1 MASSMVVSALLSGV
15 FQVLFDRLASRQLMS
30 FFRRDQTLPTKLRIV
45 LLTVHAVLIDA
56 EEQQITNLR
65 VKEWVKMLEDAVYR
79 AEDLLDKID
88 TWQRKSEADAKVKGK
103 SKVNGNEVNKEI
115 ESKLTEIL
123 EKLDLLAKQRDLLN
137 LKQSVNV
144 KPPPMSPTTSL
155 VDESEVFGR
164 NNDKEEL
171 KRILLAADAPEN
183 RILAI
188 VGMGGVGKTT
198 LAQLLYNDSEVKRRF
213 HLRAWAYVSE
223 EFDVFKVT
231 RTIYES
237 VTQRNCNIRDLNLLQ
252 IKLQKR
258 LEGKRFLLIL
268 DNIWNEKFM
277 DWDLLS
283 KPLKNGAS
291 GGTIVVT
298 TRNQH
303 VAALMGAF
311 FTYPLAHLSDDACW
325 SLFAKHA
332 FWSSNYEG
340 PFKEIGE
347 KIAKKCKGLP
357 LAAKTL
363 GGLLQSKEE
372 KEEWLRILNSN
383 IWDLPEDNSIL
394 PALQL
399 SYYYLPSHLKRCF
412 NYCSMFPKGYKFNKD
427 RLILLWM
434 AEGFLRSPT
443 DKETMEQLGSE
454 YFHELLSRSFF
465 QQLSGRETCFV
476 MHDLINDLALFTSG
490 EFYSKFEDGKPSG
503 LLKKERHV
511 VFLADKLDGP
521 DKFRDSICKFKDL
534 RTFLPL
540 EGNSN
545 TSQASGIC
553 SVFCE
558 EWLPKLKHLRVLSLS
573 GYAYIK
579 LRDSLGKLIHLRYL
593 DLSRT
598 LIEKLPSSTCLLF
611 NLQTLLLS
619 GCHQLTVLPAESLG
633 LLINLRY
640 LDFSQTAIRVL
651 PSSTCSLTN
660 LQTLL
665 LSKCHRLTVLP
676 EEIGRLSN
684 LRDFDLSQ
692 TEITK
697 LPSSTCSLTNLQ
709 TLLLS
714 KCHHLTVLPEKI
726 EGLSNLRCFDLS
738 QTEITELPSSIC
750 SLTNLQ
756 VLLLP
761 KCHRLTALPEEIGRL
776 SNLRDFD
783 LSQTGITKLPSSTCS
798 LTNLQ
803 TLLLSKCHRLTV
815 LPEEIGRLSIN
826 LRDFDL
832 SQTEITELPSS
843 TCSLTNLQT
852 LLLSKCPRL
861 TVLPEEIGQLSNL
874 CYLDLSQTEI
884 TQLEMFLNKFADDV
898 AVQVSSSHCVTR
910 RDWTTQ

>member
-1 MASSMVVSALLSGV
+1 MDPVVSALLSGV
-15 FQVLFDRLASRQLMS
+15 FQVLFDRLASRQFIS
-30 FFRRDQTLPTKLRIV
+30 FFRRDQKLPENLRTV

-56 EEQQITNLR
+56 EEQQITNLG
-65 VKEWVKMLEDAVYR
+65 VKQWIKKLEDVVYR
-79 AEDLLDKID
+79 AEDMLDKID
-88 TWQRKSEADAKVKGK
+88 TWQRKSEAEAKVKGK
-103 SKVNGNEVNKEI
+103 SKVNGNEVRSKKI
-115 ESKLTEIL
+115 ESKLTKIIEEL
-123 EKLDLLAKQRDLLN
+123 EFLVKQRDGLN
-137 LKQSVNV
+137 LKLSVSV
-144 KPPPMSPTTSL
+144 KPPSMSPTTSL

-164 NNDKEEL
+164 NNDKEKL
-171 KRILLAADAPEN
+171 IRVLLTADAPEN
-183 RILAI
+183 RIPVIAI
-188 VGMGGVGKTT
+188 VGIGGVGKTT
-198 LAQLLYNDSEVKRRF
+198 LAQLLYNDSEVKGRF

-237 VTQRNCNIRDLNLLQ
+237 FTQRNCNIRDLNLLQ

-258 LEGKRFLLIL
+258 LEGNRFLLIL

-291 GGTIVVT
+291 GGRIVVT

-443 DKETMEQLGSE
+443 DKETMEQVGRE

-511 VFLADKLDGP
+511 VFLADRLEGP

-540 EGNSN
+540 GVSN
-545 TSQASGIC
+545 TSRASAMC
-553 SVFCE
+553 SVFCKA
-558 EWLPKLKHLRVLSLS
+558 WLPKLKHLRVLSLS
-573 GYAYIK
+573 CYTITK
-579 LRDSLGKLIHLRYL
+579 LPDSLGELIHLRYL
-593 DLSRT
+593 DLSQN
-598 LIEKLPSSTCLLF
+598 LIVELPSSTCLLF

-619 GCHQLTVLPAESLG
+619 GCRQLTVLPAKSLG

-640 LDFSQTAIRVL
+640 FDLSQTAITKL
-651 PSSTCSLTN
+651 PSSTFSLTN

-665 LSKCHRLTVLP
+665 LPDCHRLQSP
-676 EEIGRLSN
+676 KQIRRFNN
-684 LRDFDLSQ
+684 LRPPD
-692 TEITK
+692 
-697 LPSSTCSLTNLQ
+697 
-709 TLLLS
+709 
-714 KCHHLTVLPEKI
+714 
-726 EGLSNLRCFDLS
+726 
-738 QTEITELPSSIC
+738 
-750 SLTNLQ
+750 
-756 VLLLP
+756 
-761 KCHRLTALPEEIGRL
+761 A
-776 SNLRDFD
+776 
-783 LSQTGITKLPSSTCS
+783 
-798 LTNLQ
+798 
-803 TLLLSKCHRLTV
+803 
-815 LPEEIGRLSIN
+815 
-826 LRDFDL
+826 
-832 SQTEITELPSS
+832 
-843 TCSLTNLQT
+843 
-852 LLLSKCPRL
+852 
-861 TVLPEEIGQLSNL
+861 
-874 CYLDLSQTEI
+874 
-884 TQLEMFLNKFADDV
+884 
-898 AVQVSSSHCVTR
+898 SH
-910 RDWTTQ
+910 

>member
-1 MASSMVVSALLSGV
+1 MDPVVSALLPGV
-15 FQVLFDRLASRQLMS
+15 FQVLFDRLASRQLIS
-30 FFRRDQTLPTKLRIV
+30 FFRRDQKLPENLRTV

-56 EEQQITNLR
+56 EEQQITNLG
-65 VKEWVKMLEDAVYR
+65 VKQWIKKLEDVVYR

-88 TWQRKSEADAKVKGK
+88 TWQRKSEAEAKVKGK
-103 SKVNGNEVNKEI
+103 SKVNGNEVRSKKI
-115 ESKLTEIL
+115 ESKLTKIIEEL
-123 EKLDLLAKQRDLLN
+123 EFLVKQRDGLN
-137 LKQSVNV
+137 LKLSV
-144 KPPPMSPTTSL
+144 KPPSMSPTTSL

-164 NNDKEEL
+164 NNDKEKL
-171 KRILLAADAPEN
+171 IRVLLTADAPEN
-183 RILAI
+183 RIPVIAI
-188 VGMGGVGKTT
+188 VGIGGVGKTT
-198 LAQLLYNDSEVKRRF
+198 LAQLLYNDSEVKGRF

-258 LEGKRFLLIL
+258 LEGNRFLLIL

-291 GGTIVVT
+291 GGRIVVT

-412 NYCSMFPKGYKFNKD
+412 NYCSMFPKSYKFNKD

-434 AEGFLRSPT
+434 AEGFLQSPT
-443 DKETMEQLGSE
+443 DRETMEQLGRE
-454 YFHELLSRSFF
+454 YFDELLSRSFF
-465 QQLSGRETCFV
+465 QQLSGREPCFV

-503 LLKKERHV
+503 LLKMERHV

-521 DKFRDSICKFKDL
+521 DKFKDFISKFKDL

-540 EGNSN
+540 EGVSN

-553 SVFCE
+553 SVFCK
-558 EWLPKLKHLRVLSLS
+558 EWLPKLKLLRVLSLS
-573 GYAYIK
+573 CYANIIK
-579 LRDSLGKLIHLRYL
+579 LPDSLGELIHLRYL
-593 DLSRT
+593 DLSQT
-598 LIEKLPSSTCLLF
+598 SIAELPSSTGLLF

-619 GCHQLTVLPAESLG
+619 GCRLLTVSPAKSLG
-633 LLINLRY
+633 RLINLRY
-640 LDFSQTAIRVL
+640 
-651 PSSTCSLTN
+651 
-660 LQTLL
+660 
-665 LSKCHRLTVLP
+665 
-676 EEIGRLSN
+676 
-684 LRDFDLSQ
+684 
-692 TEITK
+692 
-697 LPSSTCSLTNLQ
+697 
-709 TLLLS
+709 
-714 KCHHLTVLPEKI
+714 
-726 EGLSNLRCFDLS
+726 
-738 QTEITELPSSIC
+738 
-750 SLTNLQ
+750 
-756 VLLLP
+756 
-761 KCHRLTALPEEIGRL
+761 
-776 SNLRDFD
+776 
-783 LSQTGITKLPSSTCS
+783 
-798 LTNLQ
+798 
-803 TLLLSKCHRLTV
+803 
-815 LPEEIGRLSIN
+815 
-826 LRDFDL
+826 FDL

-843 TCSLTNLQT
+843 TCS
-852 LLLSKCPRL
+852 
-861 TVLPEEIGQLSNL
+861 
-874 CYLDLSQTEI
+874 
-884 TQLEMFLNKFADDV
+884 
-898 AVQVSSSHCVTR
+898 
-910 RDWTTQ
+910 